1 VKEEVGVGIKE
12 IEIKAESWR
21 QRDLHCTRGKF
32 CWACGGWYHV
42 LPPYTFLCRVRFYSS
57 CNSLTVW

>member
-21 QRDLHCTRGKF
+21 QRDLHCT
-32 CWACGGWYHV
+32 
-42 LPPYTFLCRVRFYSS
+42 L
-57 CNSLTVW
+57 